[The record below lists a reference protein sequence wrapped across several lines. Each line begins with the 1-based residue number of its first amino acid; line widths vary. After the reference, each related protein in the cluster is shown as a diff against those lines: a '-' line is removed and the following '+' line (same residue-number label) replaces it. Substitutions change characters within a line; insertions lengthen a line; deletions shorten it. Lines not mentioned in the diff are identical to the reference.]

1 MMRND
6 VIYHDKTAGSLINL
20 NFKVINR
27 PMPILYQQR
36 VLQTIFEKD
45 NRGFLTMH
53 LLLQLNLGNK
63 LTM

>member
-6 VIYHDKTAGSLINL
+6 VIYHDKTAGSLINF

-53 LLLQLNLGNK
+53 LLLQLNLGNH